1 MLHTT
6 PKPVLDTPDEVKAS
20 FNSDIDT
27 LLELRSGRD
36 EVERER
42 LTAKANAVESGLI
55 ALTRAV
61 RSNPEDADA
70 AYCEVLEKFTAL
82 EAQETNVGLEDPLH
96 VARIKGRKEGLE
108 HVLYRIRGARR

>member
-1 MLHTT
+1 MLNTT
-6 PKPVLDTPDEVKAS
+6 PKPVLDTPDEVKES
-20 FNSDIDT
+20 FNCDIET
-27 LLELRSGRD
+27 LLQLRFGRLEED
-36 EVERER
+36 RER

-61 RSNPEDADA
+61 KSNPEDADA

-96 VARIKGRKEGLE
+96 VARIQGRKQGIE